1 MLIFRSHSPVS
12 ITLKCI
18 FVLLMLAIAGCN
30 EPQPVVTSTDGL
42 PRTSPESQG
51 ISSEAISQFIEAAN
65 ASGLEWH
72 SFMLKRHG
80 QVVAEGW
87 WDPYQPEYKH
97 TLYSLSK
104 SFTST
109 AVGLCVDDGLLSVD
123 DKVVSFF
130 PDLVPEEHD
139 ERLDRMTI
147 QHLLT
152 MNTGHGTDSWMSI
165 LNAQEEGWIP
175 AFLSHPFEDEPG
187 TAFFY
192 DTGATFML
200 SAIVQNVTGKTV
212 EDLLT
217 ERVFTPLSIEEHDW
231 ELSPEGINA
240 GGIGL
245 RVTTEAIAKFGQ
257 LYLQKG
263 EWKGNQ
269 LLSKEWV
276 EAATSIQ
283 TKSFEGDGDW
293 AQGYGYQFWRSRYG
307 TYRGDGAY
315 GQYCLIFPEHD
326 AVMAITSESM
336 DMGASMEVVWE
347 HILPAFE
354 EEPLEENLSALE
366 DLEQTISALRLPTL
380 PVNRIEA
387 SEALF
392 MGHDIVMNENPY
404 GVTSFHLTM
413 EADILTCSMKTG
425 EEENLLNAGSGT
437 WVTNSPETKNLFP
450 AFYRTDK
457 PSLLAANFHWQ
468 DEQTLVIQLKQVEGM
483 HGDKLWITFDGE
495 DVTVAFLNSIAEQEP
510 NERNKELRVPMTGK
524 LL

>member
-1 MLIFRSHSPVS
+1 MSKFRSHSFLS
-12 ITLKCI
+12 ATLKSM
-18 FVLLMLAIAGCN
+18 FVLLILGIAGCKD
-30 EPQPVVTSTDGL
+30 PQPAVKGVEGM

-72 SFMLKRHG
+72 SFMLIRHG
-80 QVVAEGW
+80 NVVAEGW
-87 WDPYQPEYKH
+87 WNPYQSEFKH

-123 DKVVSFF
+123 DLVVSFF
-130 PDLVPEEHD
+130 PELVPEEHD

-165 LNAQEEGWIP
+165 IKAQGEGWIP

-200 SAIVQNVTGKTV
+200 SAIVQKVTEKTV

-217 ERVFTPLSIEEHDW
+217 ERIFTPLSIEDHDW

-245 RVTTEAIAKFGQ
+245 RVTTEAIATFGQ

-263 EWKGNQ
+263 TWEGKQLISQEWI
-269 LLSKEWV
+269 E
-276 EAATSIQ
+276 EATSIQ
-283 TKSFEGDGDW
+283 TESFEGDGDW

-307 TYRGDGAY
+307 SYRGDGAY
-315 GQYCLIFPEHD
+315 GQFCLIFPEHD

-336 DMGASMEVVWE
+336 DMGASMEVVWD

-354 EEPLEENLSALE
+354 ENPLKENASAQKALQQ
-366 DLEQTISALRLPTL
+366 DLNDLRLPTL
-380 PVNRIEA
+380 PANRIET
-387 SEALF
+387 SESLF
-392 MGHDIVMNENPY
+392 MGHEMIMEENPY
-404 GVTSFHLTM
+404 GVSSISLTM
-413 EADILTCSMKTG
+413 EDNILTCSMKTG
-425 EEENLLNAGSGT
+425 EGENLLQAGSGT
-437 WVTNSPETKNLFP
+437 WVTNSAETKNLFP

>member
-1 MLIFRSHSPVS
+1 MQIFGSLSPS
-12 ITLKCI
+12 RTTLKSI
-18 FVLLMLAIAGCN
+18 VVLLVLAIAGCN
-30 EPQPVVTSTDGL
+30 EPQPFVVSADDL
-42 PRTSPESQG
+42 VRANPESQG
-51 ISSEAISQFIEAAN
+51 ISSEAISQFIHAAN

-72 SFMLKRHG
+72 SFMLMRHG

-87 WDPYQPEYKH
+87 WDPYQPQYKH
-97 TLYSLSK
+97 ALYSLSK

-123 DKVVSFF
+123 DLVVSFF
-130 PDLVPEEHD
+130 PDLVPEKHD

-147 QHLLT
+147 RHLLT

-165 LNAQEEGWIP
+165 LESYEDAWIP
-175 AFLSHPFEDEPG
+175 AFLNHPFEDEPG

-200 SAIVQNVTGKTV
+200 SAIVQRVTGKPI

-217 ERVFTPLSIEEHDW
+217 ERIFIPLSIEKHDW

-257 LYLQKG
+257 LYLQEG
-263 EWKGNQ
+263 QWKGKQ

-315 GQYCLIFPEHD
+315 GQYCLMFPEHD
-326 AVMAITSESM
+326 AIMAITSESM
-336 DMGASMEVVWE
+336 DMAASMEVVWE
-347 HILPAFE
+347 YILPAFE
-354 EEPLEENLSALE
+354 EKPLKENPSALE
-366 DLEQTISALRLPTL
+366 ELEQTISALRLPTL
-380 PVNRIEA
+380 PANRIES

-392 MGHDIVMNENPY
+392 MGHDIVMNENQY
-404 GVTSFHLTM
+404 GVSSIRLTM
-413 EADILTCSMKTG
+413 EEETLTCAMKTG
-425 EEENLLNAGSGT
+425 EEENLLKAGSGN

-483 HGDKLWITFDGE
+483 HGDKLRITFDGE
-495 DVTVAFLNSIAEQEP
+495 DVTVTFLNSIAEQEP
-510 NERNKELRVPMTGK
+510 NEGNNELRVPMTGK